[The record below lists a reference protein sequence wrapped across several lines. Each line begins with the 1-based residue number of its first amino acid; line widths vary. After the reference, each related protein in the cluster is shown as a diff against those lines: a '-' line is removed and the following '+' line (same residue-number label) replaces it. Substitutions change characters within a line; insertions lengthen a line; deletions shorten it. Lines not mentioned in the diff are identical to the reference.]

1 MSVALKARLLGIMKR
16 HMSYL
21 DFHPNTYCEYQFEK
35 LVGQGVER
43 MRINNAV
50 DQVNKIIQAEQNVRH
65 LINYFCDYSKQV
77 GTFPVLNDDAFDSAL
92 ISCPPLWPY
101 RC

>member
-1 MSVALKARLLGIMKR
+1 MSVALRARLIGIMKR
-16 HMSYL
+16 QMSSN
-21 DFHPNTYCEYQFEK
+21 DFHPTSYCEYQFEK

-50 DQVNKIIQAEQNVRH
+50 DQVSKVIQAESNLRH
-65 LINYFCDYSKQV
+65 LIDYFCNYSKDV
-77 GTFPVLNDDAFDSAL
+77 GTYPVLNDDAFDSAL

-101 RC
+101 RG